1 LAKAPIVVVD
11 YDSAWPV
18 IFERL
23 RARVWPAVCD
33 IAVAIEHVGS
43 TSVPGLAAKP
53 IIDMSIVV
61 PSPVD
66 VPAGIARVTALG
78 YIHEGEMGVE
88 GRDAFRAPSGL
99 PRHNLYLCPTG
110 SLGLVNQ
117 VGVRDYLRAH
127 PEAARA
133 YGELKKQLALQ
144 FPNDIEGY
152 VAGKTDVVLEILK
165 RAGVSADRLEA
176 IERANRR
183 S

>member
-1 LAKAPIVVVD
+1 MTPRPVVVVD
-11 YDSAWPV
+11 YDPAWPAV
-18 IFERL
+18 FEQL
-23 RARVWPAVCD
+23 RAHVWPAVRHV
-33 IAVAIEHVGS
+33 AVSIEHVGS
-43 TSVPGLAAKP
+43 TAVPALAAKP
-53 IIDMSIVV
+53 VIDMSIVV
-61 PSPVD
+61 PAPAD
-66 VPAGIARVTALG
+66 VAAGVACVTTLG

-88 GRDAFRAPSGL
+88 GREAFRAPAGS
-99 PRHNLYLCPTG
+99 PAHNLYLCPTG

-117 VGVRDYLRAH
+117 VAVRDYLRAH
-127 PEAARA
+127 PETARK
-133 YGELKKQLALQ
+133 YGELKKLLALQ